1 MQIDHFWLVQPV
13 NEGGWGFNITDQK
26 GHPLVEF
33 RYRSEDEASTA
44 ARNVQKAIVNALLI
58 RPLGK

>member
-1 MQIDHFWLVQPV
+1 MKIDRFWLVQPV
-13 NEGGWGFNITDQK
+13 TEEGWGFNITDQK

-33 RYRSEDEASTA
+33 RYGSEDEASTA
-44 ARNVQKAIVNALLI
+44 ARNVQKAIVNAVSI